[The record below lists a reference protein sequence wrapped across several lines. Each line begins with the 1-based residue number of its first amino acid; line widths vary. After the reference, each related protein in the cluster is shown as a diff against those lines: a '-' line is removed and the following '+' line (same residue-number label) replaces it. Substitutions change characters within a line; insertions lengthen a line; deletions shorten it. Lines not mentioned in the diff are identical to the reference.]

1 MALPFYLI
9 STDFD
14 GTLHAQ
20 EENPPVP
27 LQLQDLIAGFQK
39 EGGSWVINTGRDL
52 RALLAILDKSRLA
65 VQPDYLITVERE
77 IHVRNGSG
85 YFPSETWNRKCSQE
99 QEQLFARV
107 RPELPSLNSWIRSE
121 FPVLIYEDAYSPF
134 CLVASNN
141 ADADAILDF
150 VSRRLSHIP
159 ELSIVRNDVYA
170 RFSHAAYNKGTAL
183 SEVARQ
189 LDLTPAQVLAAGDHH
204 NDFPMLSKEHAAWLV
219 APANAIPQIKDW
231 VSRQDGY
238 ISSLP
243 HGHGVADGLAHFL
256 NGSRAKGSAP
266 SLRLASSHW
275 RHNIT
280 PFN

>member
-1 MALPFYLI
+1 MALPFQLI

-20 EENPPVP
+20 EEIPPVP
-27 LQLQDLIAGFQK
+27 LHLQDLIARFQQK
-39 EGGSWVINTGRDL
+39 GGGWVINTGRDL
-52 RALLAILDKSRLA
+52 PTLLQILDKSRLS

-77 IHVRNGSG
+77 IHRRNGSG
-85 YFPSETWNRKCSQE
+85 YVPCQAWNHKCSQD

-134 CLVASNN
+134 CLVAANN
-141 ADADAILDF
+141 ADADAILEV

-159 ELSIVRNDVYA
+159 ELSIVRNDIYA

-189 LDLTPAQVLAAGDHH
+189 LGLASSQVLAAGDHY
-204 NDFPMLSKEHAAWLV
+204 NDFPMLDKIHAGWLV
-219 APANAIPQIKDW
+219 APANAIPEIKAW
-231 VSRQDGY
+231 VSRQNGY

-243 HGHGVADGLAHFL
+243 HGHGVADGLAHYL
-256 NGSRAKGSAP
+256 NGSCA
-266 SLRLASSHW
+266 LISSPAE
-275 RHNIT
+275 T
-280 PFN
+280 